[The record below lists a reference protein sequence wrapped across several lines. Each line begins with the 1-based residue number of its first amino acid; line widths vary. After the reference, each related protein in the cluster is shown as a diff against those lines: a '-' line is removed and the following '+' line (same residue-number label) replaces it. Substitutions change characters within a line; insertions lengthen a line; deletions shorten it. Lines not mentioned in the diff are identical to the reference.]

1 MTALVAIVLA
11 LLVISFLCSMLEAV
25 ILSVGYPHIQQLIDE
40 GHRAGALL
48 LGFKKKIEEPIS
60 AILTLNTIS
69 NTAGSALAGA
79 MADKIFGSQWIALFS
94 AILTFLVLTCS
105 EIIPKTLGA
114 HYWRTLG
121 PFSAYLLRAMV
132 LAMRPVLIL
141 IRFLTDFLK
150 PTDSEDRIFKSDIIN
165 TIRIGYVQGVLHP
178 NEFEIMK
185 NLFQLR
191 SIRVESIMTPRT
203 VVFWLPPEQSIE
215 DLIKRETPLQFS
227 RIPLY
232 DVHEDKVEGVVLR
245 RDIMDLV
252 AKQQTNLQVKTMA
265 KPPQFV
271 PEMTSVYKLLNQLIA
286 NKAHLAIVVD
296 EQGGFSGVATLEDA
310 IETLLGKEIVD
321 EFDPAVD
328 MRKLA
333 RERGTRFFRN
343 LRK

>member
-1 MTALVAIVLA
+1 
-11 LLVISFLCSMLEAV
+11 MLEAV

>member
-1 MTALVAIVLA
+1 MIGLVAVVIT
-11 LLVISFLCSMLEAV
+11 LLGISFLCSMLEAV
-25 ILSVGYPHIQQLIDE
+25 ILSVGYPYIQQLIDE
-40 GHRAGALL
+40 EHRAGTLL

-69 NTAGSALAGA
+69 NTMGAAISGSIAS
-79 MADKIFGSQWIALFS
+79 KIFGSQWIGLFS
-94 AILTFLVLTCS
+94 AVLTFLVLTCS

-121 PFSAYLLRAMV
+121 PFSAYLLRGMV
-132 LAMRPVLIL
+132 LTMRPIL
-141 IRFLTDFLK
+141 VPIRFLTDLLK
-150 PTDSEDRIFKSDIIN
+150 PADSEDRIFKSDIIN

-191 SIRVESIMTPRT
+191 SIKVESIMTPRT
-203 VVFWLPPEQSIE
+203 VVFCLPPEQTIE
-215 DLIKRETPLQFS
+215 DLIQRETLLQFS

-232 DVHEDKVEGVVLR
+232 NVHEDKIEGVILR
-245 RDIMDLV
+245 RDIMDRV
-252 AKQQTNLQVKTMA
+252 AQQQTNLQVKIIA
-265 KPPQFV
+265 RPPQFV
-271 PEMTSVYKLLNQLIA
+271 PEKMSVYKLFNQLIA
-286 NKAHLAIVVD
+286 NKIHLAVVLN
-296 EQGGFSGVATLEDA
+296 EHGGFSGVVTLEDA

-333 RERGTRFFRN
+333 REKGTRFFRN